1 MNENEKEIVRI
12 AVQASMA
19 AMGAMLACILAV
31 FLMAAAMSPDIN
43 VPGINL
49 SRISGPPSGD

>member
-1 MNENEKEIVRI
+1 LNEKEIVRI
-12 AVQASMA
+12 AVRASMA

-43 VPGINL
+43 VPGIHL
-49 SRISGPPSGD
+49 SRVSGPPSGD